1 MKPSGMKLKAPVIG
15 SCSKAQLLMPDGAAV
30 PMVKSVRMVYE
41 PNELPVC
48 VVELYGVEVVHLEA
62 GV

>member
-1 MKPSGMKLKAPVIG
+1 MKPSGMKLKAPVVG
-15 SCSKAQLLMPDGAAV
+15 SCGTTQLLMPDGAVV

-48 VVELYGVEVVHLEA
+48 VVELYGVEVVHPEGA
-62 GV
+62 V